1 MRSCL
6 YTSRIYQYQ
15 CVAGLGESL
24 RDDPSQPVKV
34 VYGVGQVYEVKIS
47 KVIKGNETG
56 TIYLVQPEGFLG
68 STEMKNEVTIL
79 ESKKRYVYI
88 PIPLGKEYL
97 MFLHPL
103 TSYPEEKL
111 YTGTFQPWRF
121 DISNPDKVVAES
133 PWIFATYVFPPQPL
147 DTLLENI
154 EPPEKIT
161 PFPAYPLPQQS
172 PELQQAYQSPQEPKP

>member
-1 MRSCL
+1 MR
-6 YTSRIYQYQ
+6 
-15 CVAGLGESL
+15 
-24 RDDPSQPVKV
+24 
-34 VYGVGQVYEVKIS
+34 
-47 KVIKGNETG
+47 
-56 TIYLVQPEGFLG
+56 
-68 STEMKNEVTIL
+68 NEVNIL
-79 ESKKRYVYI
+79 ESKKRYDYI

-154 EPPEKIT
+154 EPQKRLRLFLLIHCLSNRLKVTESLSISGRT
-161 PFPAYPLPQQS
+161 
-172 PELQQAYQSPQEPKP
+172 QAINQTMM

>member
-79 ESKKRYVYI
+79 EIKKTIRLYPHPTWERI
-88 PIPLGKEYL
+88 P
-97 MFLHPL
+97 H
-103 TSYPEEKL
+103 
-111 YTGTFQPWRF
+111 
-121 DISNPDKVVAES
+121 VS
-133 PWIFATYVFPPQPL
+133 PPSDQ
-147 DTLLENI
+147 
-154 EPPEKIT
+154 
-161 PFPAYPLPQQS
+161 LP
-172 PELQQAYQSPQEPKP
+172 